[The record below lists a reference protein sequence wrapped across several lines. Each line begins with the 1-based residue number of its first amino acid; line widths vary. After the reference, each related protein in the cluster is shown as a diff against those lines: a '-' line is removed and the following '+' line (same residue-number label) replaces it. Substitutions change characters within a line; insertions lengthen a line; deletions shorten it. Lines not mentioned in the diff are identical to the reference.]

1 MSVKKSVVKSVQS
14 TGTWTSKRDGQ
25 EFYKYEIT
33 MDNGDSGEYSSISDS
48 QKKFI
53 AKEEIEYNYI
63 AGDFP
68 KIKPHYSPMNSTG
81 SGSFNVTRPSNSD
94 AQIARSVGVKS
105 ATDLAIAKGLE
116 LNELLETAKILSD
129 FILKDT
135 KVEKKTDEND
145 MPF

>member
-14 TGTWTSKRDGQ
+14 TGTWTSKDGK

-48 QKKFI
+48 QNKFI

-68 KIKPHYSPMNSTG
+68 KIKPHYINPMNSTG
-81 SGSFNVTRPSNSD
+81 SGSFNFNRPSNND

-105 ATDLAIAKGLE
+105 ATELAIAKGSDLK
-116 LNELLETAKILSD
+116 ELLETAKILSD
-129 FILKDT
+129 FILKDI